1 MKHGWFAVGCVA
13 LGLTACAAET
23 PRANVVVMIADDLGY
38 GDVSCLSNG
47 KVKTPNLDRLAKS
60 GVTFTAGYVTAP
72 LCAPSR
78 AGFFTGRYQQRF
90 AFLNN
95 DGGIPADAPLLP
107 GALRAAGYRT
117 ALMGKWHSAGPMPYE
132 RGCFD
137 ETLTAP
143 KSGPWVDYFDP
154 ALARNGVFE
163 KRKGYISDILAQ
175 EAEAF
180 IERNRQGPFSLIV
193 TFNAPHIGPIK
204 MPHDK
209 VLAAYEAARA
219 AGQVYDAPK
228 TPTARPGEAARYAG
242 QFPGD
247 TARADTAATI
257 AALDEAVGRILDK
270 LQQAGVAERTAV
282 FLFADNGGHPEN
294 RSENGALRDYKWS
307 HYEGGIR
314 VPFLA
319 SCPGV
324 FPAGLVYDKPVST
337 LDIFPTVM
345 ALAGVKPPDG
355 LDGVNLTPYLKG
367 ESAGSPHES
376 LLFLTGDKG
385 AVVQGRWK
393 LVVFPRAAG
402 QLYDLAKDLG
412 ETNDLAA
419 AEAPRAQAMAAQWMV
434 WKAQMPPAAPKK
446 GRVEK

>member
-1 MKHGWFAVGCVA
+1 MKTCCVVSGCVA
-13 LGLTACAAET
+13 LGLTVCAAEK
-23 PRANVVVMIADDLGY
+23 PRPNVVVMVADDLGY
-38 GDVSCLSNG
+38 GDVSCLSHG
-47 KVKTPNLDRLAKS
+47 AVRTPSIDRLAKS

-95 DGGIPADAPLLP
+95 DGGIPADVPLLP
-107 GALRAAGYRT
+107 GILREAGYRT
-117 ALMGKWHSAGPMPYE
+117 ALMGKWHSAGPMPPE

-143 KSGPWVDYFDP
+143 KSGPWVDYFHP
-154 ALARNGVFE
+154 ALSRNGVFE
-163 KRKGYISDILAQ
+163 KRSGYISEILAQ
-175 EAEAF
+175 EAEGF
-180 IERNRQGPFSLIV
+180 IERNKERPFALTV

-209 VLAAYEAARA
+209 IREAYEAARA
-219 AGQVYDAPK
+219 AGKVYDAPK
-228 TPTARPGEAARYAG
+228 TPTARPGEAARYASL
-242 QFPGD
+242 FPGD

-257 AALDEAVGRILDK
+257 AALDEAVGRIFDK
-270 LQQAGVAERTAV
+270 LEQAGVAGRTAV

-294 RSENGALRDYKWS
+294 RSENGALRDYKWT

-314 VPFLA
+314 VPFVA
-319 SCPGV
+319 ACPGV
-324 FPAGLVYDKPVST
+324 LPAGRVYDRPVST

-345 ALAGVKPPDG
+345 ALTGVRPPDG
-355 LDGVNLTPYLKG
+355 LDGVNLVPYLTG
-367 ESAGSPHES
+367 ERAGDPHAA
-376 LLFLTGDKG
+376 LFFLTGDKG

-393 LVVFPRAAG
+393 LLVFPRAAS

-419 AEAPRAQAMAAQWMV
+419 AEPARAGDLAAL
-434 WKAQMPPAAPKK
+434 WKDWCAQMPPLPRKAGDGKK
-446 GRVEK
+446 